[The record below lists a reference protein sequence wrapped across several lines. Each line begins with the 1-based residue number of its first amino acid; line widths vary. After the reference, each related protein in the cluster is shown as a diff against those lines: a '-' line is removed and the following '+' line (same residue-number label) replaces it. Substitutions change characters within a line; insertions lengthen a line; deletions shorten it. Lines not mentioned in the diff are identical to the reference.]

1 MLSAKTLGKS
11 LGKSLNVLND
21 SRLFAGIVMIILNIG
36 SKYIN
41 IPLSPVQEKYVKNNI
56 GKQLLVFSVAWLG
69 SRDVLTSLLLT
80 SVFFFMTGYLFNEDS
95 ALCVLPES
103 WKDLKDQ
110 IDTNDD
116 GELSEQ
122 EIERAIELLRK
133 ANQKKKLV
141 GATKQ

>member
-1 MLSAKTLGKS
+1 M
-11 LGKSLNVLND
+11 
-21 SRLFAGIVMIILNIG
+21 
-36 SKYIN
+36 
-41 IPLSPVQEKYVKNNI
+41 
-56 GKQLLVFSVAWLG
+56 
-69 SRDVLTSLLLT
+69 
-80 SVFFFMTGYLFNEDS
+80 FNEDS

-103 WKDLKDQ
+103 WKDLKYQ